1 MKMATSCRRS
11 IIPTTPGARCL
22 SITGNMADTLGQ
34 QNPFRYRGYYYDS
47 ETQFYYLNS
56 RYYDPEV
63 GRFINADGYV
73 STGQNILGSNMF
85 TYCGNNPVNRADA
98 GGEFFFAALSLGTM
112 IKIAGA
118 LLFTFAAT
126 AILTTPAVQQG
137 ISDAAVSIGTSI
149 SSAFSKS
156 KSDEKEQSK
165 SVPKDITKSK
175 LNNNQAY
182 FPVNPYE
189 FNPKG
194 LVRTEY
200 AGTKNGKIIE
210 WRDPNLDAKIFEWN
224 ENTLFSNGPHYHTM
238 KVEWDGKH
246 FGTHYYAGQAV
257 PEPWNSIY
265 F

>member
-1 MKMATSCRRS
+1 
-11 IIPTTPGARCL
+11 
-22 SITGNMADTLGQ
+22 
-34 QNPFRYRGYYYDS
+34 
-47 ETQFYYLNS
+47 
-56 RYYDPEV
+56 
-63 GRFINADGYV
+63 
-73 STGQNILGSNMF
+73 MF

-112 IKIAGA
+112 LKLAGA

-156 KSDEKEQSK
+156 KSDEQERSK
-165 SVPKDITKSK
+165 SVPKEVTKSK
-175 LNNNQAY
+175 LNNQAY
-182 FPVNPYE
+182 FTANPYE

-210 WRDPNLDAKIFEWN
+210 WRDPNLNVKVFEWN
-224 ENTLFSNGPHYHTM
+224 EDFKNGSHYHAM
-238 KVEWDGKH
+238 LIEWDGNH
-246 FGTHYYAGQAV
+246 HGTHYLPGT
-257 PEPWNSIY
+257 PEPEPRNSVY
-265 F
+265 FGG